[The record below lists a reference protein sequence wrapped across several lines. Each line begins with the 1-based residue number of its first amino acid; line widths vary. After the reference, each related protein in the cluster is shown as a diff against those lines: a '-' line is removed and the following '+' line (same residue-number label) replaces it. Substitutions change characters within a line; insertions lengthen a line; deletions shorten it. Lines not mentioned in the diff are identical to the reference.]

1 MNPENVTTVSI
12 DPNSMV
18 ITWKVINNIQMEI
31 SLLQK
36 REPYWTWQREDGFDI
51 MFNLFSFLAFERN
64 WSDGN
69 LMDQALSTTSIGVNL
84 QMEIYSGRKAVSQI
98 LHSSWTTLGPS
109 SPLRLKFGQ
118 LMSLVLDQNQF
129 QRSAT
134 QEKTVRFL
142 ISRWVCEGLL
152 H

>member
-1 MNPENVTTVSI
+1 MNPENVTTVST

-18 ITWKVINNIQMEI
+18 ITWKVINNILLDK

-36 REPYWTWQREDGFDI
+36 REPYCTWQREDGFDI
-51 MFNLFSFLAFERN
+51 MYNLFFFLAFERN

-69 LMDQALSTTSIGVNL
+69 LMDQALSTRSTGVNL
-84 QMEIYSGRKAVSQI
+84 QTKIYTGRKAASQI
-98 LHSSWTTLGPS
+98 LRSSWTTLGPS
-109 SPLRLKFGQ
+109 SPLRLKFRH

-134 QEKTVRFL
+134 REKTVRFL
-142 ISRWVCEGLL
+142 ISRWVREGLL

>member
-18 ITWKVINNIQMEI
+18 ITWKVINNIQMEK

-36 REPYWTWQREDGFDI
+36 REPYCTWQREDGFDI

-69 LMDQALSTTSIGVNL
+69 LMDQALSTTSPGVNL

-98 LHSSWTTLGPS
+98 LRSSWTTLGPS